1 MSTDKV
7 IFVGEQWGAT
17 GSQMTGSDVTGSHV
31 TERDNVQNRKYVM
44 RMRNRKFHNTP
55 NGTFS
60 PEVTSV
66 TGSDRVRMRN
76 RYILYYY

>member
-17 GSQMTGSDVTGSHV
+17 GSHVTG
-31 TERDNVQNRKYVM
+31 RDHARNRKYDM
-44 RMRNRKFHNTP
+44 RMDNQKFSNTP
-55 NGTFS
+55 SGIFS

-66 TGSDRVRMRN
+66 IGSDRVRMRN
-76 RYILYYY
+76 RYICYYY

>member
-17 GSQMTGSDVTGSHV
+17 GSHITGSDVTGSHV
-31 TERDNVQNRKYVM
+31 TGRDHARNRKYDM
-44 RMRNRKFHNTP
+44 RMDNQKFSNTP
-55 NGTFS
+55 SGIFS

-66 TGSDRVRMRN
+66 IGSDRVRMRN
-76 RYILYYY
+76 RYIFYYY

>member
-31 TERDNVQNRKYVM
+31 TESDTTGIR
-44 RMRNRKFHNTP
+44 
-55 NGTFS
+55 
-60 PEVTSV
+60 V
-66 TGSDRVRMRN
+66 TGRDPVGTGSMVCACATGSFAIPLVGHVHRK
-76 RYILYYY
+76 